1 LCTSPSGTLIVV
13 CYPSFMRI
21 LHLADLHL
29 GTEIYG
35 HYDSTTGSS
44 SRVADFTRMLD
55 IAVEDAIAKQ
65 VDLFLFSG
73 DAYKTRDP
81 SPTHQRELARRMRV
95 LIDAGIPV
103 FLLTGNHDMPNALAR
118 ATSLDI
124 FGALSP
130 AAFVVANRPG
140 VHQIPTRSGPLYV
153 VAIPWLTRS
162 VLLARDE
169 NKNLPQEDVHRMMLE
184 KLDQALDSYLSE
196 IKDDDAPAILA
207 LHGTVQGAQY
217 SAERSTMLSQDLI
230 IPRSI
235 ICRSRFSYIALGH
248 IHKYQEV
255 YGQPLTVYAG
265 SPERIDFGEEKED
278 KGYVLVDLDR
288 AGARHQFV
296 KLPTRP
302 FKTFTV
308 DCTGDDPTAQAV
320 AALEGKPVAGAIVR
334 VRLQLTP
341 ANQGRV
347 REYEIRQA
355 LSDASFV
362 VVRREV
368 EAMWRDVQR
377 GRNFSAAMTPH
388 EALAMYLDQEKAELP
403 MERKAALVG
412 WGDQLIAELS
422 GTQDPGSEA

>member
-1 LCTSPSGTLIVV
+1 
-13 CYPSFMRI
+13 MRI

-35 HYDSTTGSS
+35 HYDSATGSS

-130 AAFVVANRPG
+130 AAFVVANPVTIQSGVNLNPG

-169 NKNLPQEDVHRMMLE
+169 NKNLPQEEVHRMMLE
-184 KLDQALDSYLSE
+184 RLDQALDIYLSE

-278 KGYVLVDLDR
+278 KGYVLVELDR
-288 AGARHQFV
+288 TSARHQFV

-302 FKTFTV
+302 FKTFTI
-308 DCTGDDPTAQAV
+308 DCTGDDPTAQAL
-320 AALEGKPVAGAIVR
+320 AALEGKAVAGAIVR

-347 REYEIRQA
+347 REHEIRQA
-355 LSDASFV
+355 LADASFV

-388 EALAMYLDQEKAELP
+388 EALAMYLDQEKADLP
-403 MERKAALVG
+403 AERKAALVG
-412 WGDQLIAELS
+412 WGDQLVAELS
-422 GTQDPGSEA
+422 GAQDVGSEA

>member
-1 LCTSPSGTLIVV
+1 
-13 CYPSFMRI
+13 MRI

-29 GTEIYG
+29 GTELYG

-44 SRVADFTRMLD
+44 SRLADFTRMLD
-55 IAVEDAIAKQ
+55 IAVEDAIAKR
-65 VDLFLFSG
+65 VDLFLFAG

-81 SPTHQRELARRMRV
+81 SPTQQRELARRMRA
-95 LIDAGIPV
+95 LIEAGIPV
-103 FLLTGNHDMPNALAR
+103 FLLTGNHDMPNAMAR

-130 AAFVVANRPG
+130 SSFVVANRPG
-140 VHQIPTRSGPLYV
+140 VHLLQTRSGPINV

-169 NKNLPQEDVHRMMLE
+169 NKNLPQEDVHRLMLE
-184 KLDQALDSYLSE
+184 RLDQALDFYLSE
-196 IKDDDAPAILA
+196 IEDSQAPVVLA
-207 LHGTVQGAQY
+207 LHGTIQGAQY

-235 ICRSRFSYIALGH
+235 ICRPRFSYIALGH

-255 YGQPLTVYAG
+255 YSQPLTVYSG
-265 SPERIDFGEEKED
+265 SPERIDFGEEHED

-288 AGARHQFV
+288 EGARHQFV

-302 FKTFTV
+302 FITFKIE
-308 DCTGDDPTAQAV
+308 CIGDDPTAQAL
-320 AALEGKPVAGAIVR
+320 AALEGKAVSGAIVR
-334 VRLQLTP
+334 VRLQLSP

-347 REYEIRQA
+347 REHEIRQA

-368 EAMWRDVQR
+368 ENMWRDTQR
-377 GRNFSAAMTPH
+377 GRNFSMAMTPH
-388 EALAMYLDQEKAELP
+388 EALTTYLEQERSAVSA
-403 MERKAALVG
+403 ERKATLVQ
-412 WGDQLIAELS
+412 WGDRLIAEV
-422 GTQDPGSEA
+422 GGMHDEAQVAGV